1 MPDAVLVSF
10 LAGAWESAEPAA
22 VLDAE
27 LVRLS
32 LSTFDAAVATFL
44 DVTLAGLT
52 WASVLPAALFD
63 VFPVDALDKTVEAF
77 FAAFGPV
84 VFGAMT

>member
-1 MPDAVLVSF
+1 
-10 LAGAWESAEPAA
+10 
-22 VLDAE
+22 
-27 LVRLS
+27 
-32 LSTFDAAVATFL
+32 
-44 DVTLAGLT
+44 
-52 WASVLPAALFD
+52 VLPAALFD